1 LPEIVELKIL
11 TAALWCEYGEIAALA
26 FHPEELLARIC
37 SHSHLKCGYQLA
49 QRRRIGRA
57 EDVTQL
63 TFKDKTNAV
72 SSTSL

>member
-1 LPEIVELKIL
+1 VNLEVDEVQ
-11 TAALWCEYGEIAALA
+11 EIAALA
-26 FHPEELLARIC
+26 FHPEELLARIF